1 MESMSHDHNHNHGQ
15 NHESLPGES
24 RIRMAFFLN
33 VLFALL
39 EIAGSFLTNSV
50 AILSNA
56 LHDLGDS
63 LSLGLAWYFQKLSSR
78 QRDKL
83 FSFGYMRFSV
93 LGALI
98 NSVVLLIG
106 SVFIIS
112 KAIPRIF
119 NPEPIHTQGMF
130 YFALIGITINGIA
143 AWRLKKGD
151 SVNEKVISLHLLED
165 VLGWTAVL
173 VVSIA
178 MMFYDVPLLDPL
190 LSLAVTIYI
199 LWNVFKNLKST
210 LRIFL
215 QGTPEETVVA
225 DIEKQLLTINDVTGV
240 HDLHLWSM
248 DGLYHVLSVHIT
260 VAHNM
265 TLQETK
271 KLKLAIR
278 NCLEGLGIQH
288 TTVEIEQ
295 EDEICELNDC

>member
-1 MESMSHDHNHNHGQ
+1 MLHDHTHNSH
-15 NHESLPGES
+15 NRYNES
-24 RIRMAFFLN
+24 RTGVTRLRMVFFLN
-33 VLFALL
+33 LLFALV

-50 AILSNA
+50 AILSDA

-98 NSVVLLIG
+98 NSMVLFIG

-119 NPEPIHTQGMF
+119 NPETVHVQGMF

-143 AWRLKKGD
+143 AWRLKKGH
-151 SVNEKVISLHLLED
+151 SVNEKIISIHLLED

-173 VVSIA
+173 VASIV

-190 LSLAVTIYI
+190 LSLIITIYI
-199 LWNVFKNLKST
+199 LWNVLKNLKST

-215 QGTPEETVVA
+215 QGTPEETTVA
-225 DIEKQLLTINDVTGV
+225 DIEKQLLAIDDVTGF

-248 DGLYHVLSVHIT
+248 DGLYHVLSVHVT
-260 VAHNM
+260 VARDM
-265 TLQETK
+265 TLQETQ
-271 KLKLAIR
+271 KLKIAIR
-278 NCLEGLGIQH
+278 NCLEEHGVRH

-295 EDEICELNDC
+295 ENEICELTDC

>member
-1 MESMSHDHNHNHGQ
+1 MLHDHTHNSHNHN
-15 NHESLPGES
+15 NES
-24 RIRMAFFLN
+24 RTGVTRLRMVFFLN
-33 VLFALL
+33 LLFALV

-50 AILSNA
+50 AILSDA

-98 NSVVLLIG
+98 NSMVLIIG

-119 NPEPIHTQGMF
+119 NPETVHVQGMF

-143 AWRLKKGD
+143 AWRLKKGH
-151 SVNEKVISLHLLED
+151 SVNEKVISIHLLED
-165 VLGWTAVL
+165 VLGWAAVL
-173 VVSIA
+173 VASIV

-190 LSLAVTIYI
+190 LSLIITIYI
-199 LWNVFKNLKST
+199 LWNVLKNLKST

-215 QGTPEETVVA
+215 QGTPEETAVA
-225 DIEKQLLTINDVTGV
+225 DIEKQLLAINEVTGI

-248 DGLYHVLSVHIT
+248 DGLYHVLSVHVT
-260 VAHNM
+260 VARDM
-265 TLQETK
+265 TLQETQ
-271 KLKLAIR
+271 KLKIAIR
-278 NCLEGLGIQH
+278 NCLEELGIQH

-295 EDEICELNDC
+295 ENEICELTDC

>member
-1 MESMSHDHNHNHGQ
+1 MPHEHSHNHNNEIH
-15 NHESLPGES
+15 PGEN
-24 RIRMAFFLN
+24 RIRAAFFLN
-33 VLFALL
+33 ILFAIL
-39 EIAGSFLTNSV
+39 EIAGSFFTNSV

-63 LSLGLAWYFQKLSSR
+63 LSLGLAWYFQRLSAR
-78 QRDKL
+78 QRDKF

-98 NSVVLLIG
+98 NSMVLLIG

-119 NPEPIHTQGMF
+119 NPEPIHAQGMF
-130 YFALIGITINGIA
+130 YFALLGIIINGIA

-173 VVSIA
+173 IVSIV
-178 MMFYDVPLLDPL
+178 MMYYNVPLLDPL
-190 LSLAVTIYI
+190 LSLLVTIYI

-215 QGTPEETVVA
+215 QGTPEQTVVA
-225 DIEKQLLTINDVTGV
+225 DIEKKLLDIKDVTGM

-260 VAHNM
+260 VAHDM
-265 TLQETK
+265 KLQETK
-271 KLKLAIR
+271 KLKSDIR
-278 NCLEGLGIQH
+278 VCLENLGIQH
-288 TTVEIEQ
+288 STVEVEQ
-295 EDEICELNDC
+295 EDEICELTDC

>member
-1 MESMSHDHNHNHGQ
+1 MLHDHTHNSHNHN
-15 NHESLPGES
+15 NES
-24 RIRMAFFLN
+24 RTGVTRLRMVFFLN
-33 VLFALL
+33 LLFALV

-50 AILSNA
+50 AILSDA

-98 NSVVLLIG
+98 NSMVLLIG

-119 NPEPIHTQGMF
+119 NPETVHVQGMF

-143 AWRLKKGD
+143 AWRLKKGH
-151 SVNEKVISLHLLED
+151 SVNEKVISIHLLED
-165 VLGWTAVL
+165 VLGWAAVL
-173 VVSIA
+173 VASIV

-190 LSLAVTIYI
+190 LSLIITIYI
-199 LWNVFKNLKST
+199 LWNVLKNLKST

-215 QGTPEETVVA
+215 QGTPEETTVA
-225 DIEKQLLTINDVTGV
+225 DIEKQLLAINEVTGI

-248 DGLYHVLSVHIT
+248 DGLYHVLSVHVT
-260 VAHNM
+260 VARDM
-265 TLQETK
+265 TLQETQ
-271 KLKLAIR
+271 KLKIAIR
-278 NCLEGLGIQH
+278 NCLEELGVQH

-295 EDEICELNDC
+295 ENEICELTDC

>member
-1 MESMSHDHNHNHGQ
+1 MLHDHTHNSHNHN
-15 NHESLPGES
+15 NES
-24 RIRMAFFLN
+24 RTGVTRLRMVFFLN
-33 VLFALL
+33 LLFALV

-50 AILSNA
+50 AILSDA

-63 LSLGLAWYFQKLSSR
+63 LSLGLAWYFQKLSFR

-98 NSVVLLIG
+98 NSMVLLIG

-119 NPEPIHTQGMF
+119 NPETVHVQGMF

-143 AWRLKKGD
+143 AWRLKKGH
-151 SVNEKVISLHLLED
+151 SVNEKIISLHLLED

-173 VVSIA
+173 VASIV

-190 LSLAVTIYI
+190 LSLIITIYI
-199 LWNVFKNLKST
+199 LWNVLKNLKST

-215 QGTPEETVVA
+215 QGTPEETTVA
-225 DIEKQLLTINDVTGV
+225 DIEKQLLAINEVTGI

-248 DGLYHVLSVHIT
+248 DGLYHVLSVHVT
-260 VAHNM
+260 VARDM
-265 TLQETK
+265 TLQETQ
-271 KLKLAIR
+271 KLKITIR
-278 NCLEGLGIQH
+278 NCLEELGVRH

-295 EDEICELNDC
+295 ENEICELTDC

>member
-1 MESMSHDHNHNHGQ
+1 MLYDHTNKSHDHNT
-15 NHESLPGES
+15 ESQTSVTRL
-24 RIRMAFFLN
+24 RLVFFLN
-33 VLFALL
+33 LLFALI
-39 EIAGSFLTNSV
+39 EIVGSFLTNSV
-50 AILSNA
+50 AILSDA

-63 LSLGLAWYFQKLSSR
+63 LSLGLAWYFQKLSAR

-98 NSVVLLIG
+98 NSMVLLIG

-119 NPEPIHTQGMF
+119 NPETVHVQGMF

-143 AWRLKKGD
+143 AWRLKKGH

-165 VLGWTAVL
+165 VLGWAAVL
-173 VVSIA
+173 VASIV

-190 LSLAVTIYI
+190 LSLVITLYI
-199 LWNVFKNLKST
+199 LWNVFKNLKNT
-210 LRIFL
+210 LRVFL
-215 QGTPEETVVA
+215 QGTPVETSVA
-225 DIEKQLLTINDVTGV
+225 DIGKQLLAIDEVTGL

-248 DGLYHVLSVHIT
+248 DGFYHVLSVHIT
-260 VAHNM
+260 VARDM
-265 TLQETK
+265 KLQETQ
-271 KLKLAIR
+271 KLKMTIR
-278 NCLEGLGIQH
+278 HCLEKLGIQH

-295 EDEICELNDC
+295 EDEICDLTDC

>member
-1 MESMSHDHNHNHGQ
+1 MLHDHTHNSHNHN
-15 NHESLPGES
+15 NES
-24 RIRMAFFLN
+24 RTGVTRLRMVFFLN
-33 VLFALL
+33 LLFALV

-50 AILSNA
+50 AILSDA

-98 NSVVLLIG
+98 NSMVLIIG

-119 NPEPIHTQGMF
+119 NPETVHVQGMF

-143 AWRLKKGD
+143 AWRLKKGH
-151 SVNEKVISLHLLED
+151 SVNEKVISIHLLED
-165 VLGWTAVL
+165 ILGWAAVL
-173 VVSIA
+173 VASIV

-190 LSLAVTIYI
+190 LSLIITIYI
-199 LWNVFKNLKST
+199 LWNVLKNLKST

-215 QGTPEETVVA
+215 QGTPEETAVA
-225 DIEKQLLTINDVTGV
+225 DIEKQLLAINEVTVFTIFTYGRWMVFI
-240 HDLHLWSM
+240 M
-248 DGLYHVLSVHIT
+248 
-260 VAHNM
+260 
-265 TLQETK
+265 
-271 KLKLAIR
+271 
-278 NCLEGLGIQH
+278 C
-288 TTVEIEQ
+288 
-295 EDEICELNDC
+295 

>member
-1 MESMSHDHNHNHGQ
+1 MSHDHNHNH
-15 NHESLPGES
+15 EIRSGEKS
-24 RIRMAFFLN
+24 IRMAFFLN
-33 VLFALL
+33 ILFALM
-39 EIAGSFLTNSV
+39 EIAGSFFTNSM

-63 LSLGLAWYFQKLSSR
+63 LSLGLAWYFQRLSTR
-78 QRDKL
+78 HRDKL

-130 YFALIGITINGIA
+130 YFALLGITINGIA

-165 VLGWTAVL
+165 VLGWAAVL
-173 VVSIA
+173 IVSIV
-178 MMFYDVPLLDPL
+178 MMFYDVPILDPL
-190 LSLAVTIYI
+190 LSLFVTVYI

-215 QGTPEETVVA
+215 QGTPEETVIA
-225 DIEKQLLTINDVTGV
+225 DIEKQLLAINDITGI

-248 DGLYHVLSVHIT
+248 DGLFHVLSVHVT
-260 VAHNM
+260 VARDM

-271 KLKLAIR
+271 MLKSEIR
-278 NCLEGLGIQH
+278 ICLEKLGIQH
-288 TTVEIEQ
+288 STVEIEQ
-295 EDEICELNDC
+295 EDEICELNNC